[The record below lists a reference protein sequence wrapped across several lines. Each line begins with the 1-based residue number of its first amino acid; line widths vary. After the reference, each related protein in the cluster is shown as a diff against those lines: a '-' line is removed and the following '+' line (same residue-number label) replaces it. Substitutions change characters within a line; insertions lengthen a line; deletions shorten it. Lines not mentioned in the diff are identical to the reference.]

1 MLFKYYR
8 NLKIEKQESVT
19 GLLFIL
25 PYSIGFLL
33 FQGLPF
39 IISFIISTTNLRYIS
54 KLDQVRFV
62 GISNFVE
69 MFQDKSVVQA
79 LTTSLKYC
87 VMYVPAIMLAALLL
101 ALMLNQKIYAR
112 NFLRTMLFMPYV
124 SNIVAVSVIFSIM
137 LSPTNGIINTMLR
150 SFGVGDPPMWL
161 LGTETALPTVAAVA
175 CWQQMGMQMV
185 IYLAALQD
193 VPKELVESASI
204 DGANAWV
211 KFTRVLLPTISP
223 TTFFLTITTII
234 GSLKNFSIIQTMT
247 GGGPGT
253 STTVLPVSI
262 VRSAFG
268 SYRLGYASAQG
279 ILLFA
284 VVMVITAIQWRG
296 QKKWVNYM

>member
-62 GISNFVE
+62 GISNFSE

-87 VMYVPAIMLAALLL
+87 VMYVPAIMLAALLV

-204 DGANAWV
+204 DGANAWI
-211 KFTRVLLPTISP
+211 KFTHVLLPIISP

-279 ILLFA
+279 MLLFA
-284 VVMVITAIQWRG
+284 VVMVITVIQWRG
-296 QKKWVNYM
+296 QKKWVNYL

>member
-137 LSPTNGIINTMLR
+137 LAPTNGIINTMLR

-262 VRSAFG
+262 VKSAFG

>member
-1 MLFKYYR
+1 MLLKYYR
-8 NLKIEKQESVT
+8 NLKIHRQESLT
-19 GLLFIL
+19 GFLFIL
-25 PYSIGFLL
+25 PYSVGFLL

-39 IISFIISTTNLRYIS
+39 VISFIMSMTNLRYIS
-54 KLDQVRFV
+54 KLDQVKFA
-62 GISNFVE
+62 GISNFAE
-69 MFQDKSVVQA
+69 MFRDKNVIQA
-79 LTTSLKYC
+79 LLTSLKYC
-87 VMYVPAIMLAALLL
+87 IIYVPLIMIAALFFALLL
-101 ALMLNQKIYAR
+101 NQRIYGR

-150 SFGVGDPPMWL
+150 ALGVGNPPLWL

-193 VPKELVESASI
+193 VPGELMESASI
-204 DGANAWV
+204 DGANALK
-211 KFTRVLLPTISP
+211 KFTHILLPVISP

-262 VRSAFG
+262 VKSAFG

-279 ILLFA
+279 MLLFA
-284 VVMVITAIQWRG
+284 VVMLITVIQWRG

>member
-8 NLKIEKQESVT
+8 NLKIEKQESIT
-19 GLLFIL
+19 GFLFIL
-25 PYSIGFLL
+25 PYSVGFLL

-39 IISFIISTTNLRYIS
+39 VISFILSTTNLRYIS
-54 KLDQVRFV
+54 KLNQVKFIN
-62 GISNFVE
+62 ISNFVE
-69 MFQDKSVVQA
+69 IFNDKSVLRA
-79 LTTSLKYC
+79 MLTSLRYC
-87 VMYVPAIMLAALLL
+87 IMYVPLIMIVALLF
-101 ALMLNQKIYAR
+101 ALMLNQRIYAR

-137 LSPTNGIINTMLR
+137 LSPTNGIINAVLKAI
-150 SFGVGDPPMWL
+150 GIVNPPLWL
-161 LGTETALPTVAAVA
+161 LGTETALPTVVAIA

-193 VPKELVESASI
+193 VPKELLESASI

-211 KFTRVLLPTISP
+211 KFTHVLLPMISP
-223 TTFFLTITTII
+223 TTFFLTITTVI

-262 VRSAFG
+262 VKSAFG

-279 ILLFA
+279 MLLFA
-284 VVMVITAIQWRG
+284 IVMLITVIQWRG

>member
-1 MLFKYYR
+1 
-8 NLKIEKQESVT
+8 
-19 GLLFIL
+19 
-25 PYSIGFLL
+25 
-33 FQGLPF
+33 
-39 IISFIISTTNLRYIS
+39 
-54 KLDQVRFV
+54 
-62 GISNFVE
+62 
-69 MFQDKSVVQA
+69 
-79 LTTSLKYC
+79 
-87 VMYVPAIMLAALLL
+87 
-101 ALMLNQKIYAR
+101 
-112 NFLRTMLFMPYV
+112 MLFMPYV

-150 SFGVGDPPMWL
+150 ALGVGNPPLWL

-193 VPKELVESASI
+193 VPGELMESASI
-204 DGANAWV
+204 DGANALK
-211 KFTRVLLPTISP
+211 KFTHILLPVISP

-262 VRSAFG
+262 VKSAFG

-279 ILLFA
+279 MLLFA
-284 VVMVITAIQWRG
+284 VVMLITVIQWRG